1 MYFNHPRLRTAVL
14 LNKEIPAVMYSLE
27 NIIGGLASLNATND
41 IHLTLL

>member
-27 NIIGGLASLNATND
+27 NIGGLASLNATND